1 MKRVEDLLGL
11 IKNIRPITV
20 DDDATIDEVVE
31 KMLTFQR
38 DRAVYVI
45 DREGILTGIIS
56 LGDISR
62 HLLSE
67 GIYHGESH
75 MPGRS
80 ILSTFMAEKA
90 ADIMT
95 RSVITTLPEEE
106 LNSMIKKMIDHR
118 LKVIPVVDA
127 GGKLLASIN
136 LLDIFELKAEEKI

>member
-31 KMLTFQR
+31 KMLAFQR

-45 DREGILTGIIS
+45 AREGILTGIIS

-62 HLLSE
+62 HLLA
-67 GIYHGESH
+67 GGVYHGERH

-95 RSVITTLPEEE
+95 RSVITTQPEEE
-106 LNSMIKKMIDHR
+106 LNSLIKKMIDHR

-127 GGKLLASIN
+127 KGKLLASIN

>member
-20 DDDATIDEVVE
+20 YGDATIDEVVD
-31 KMLTFQR
+31 KMLAFQR

-45 DREGILTGIIS
+45 DGEGILTGIIS

-80 ILSTFMAEKA
+80 ILSTFQAEKA

-95 RSVITTLPEEE
+95 RAVITTLPEEE
-106 LNSMIKKMIDHR
+106 LNSMIKKMIDLR
-118 LKVIPVVDA
+118 LKVIPVVDSS
-127 GGKLLASIN
+127 GKLLASIN